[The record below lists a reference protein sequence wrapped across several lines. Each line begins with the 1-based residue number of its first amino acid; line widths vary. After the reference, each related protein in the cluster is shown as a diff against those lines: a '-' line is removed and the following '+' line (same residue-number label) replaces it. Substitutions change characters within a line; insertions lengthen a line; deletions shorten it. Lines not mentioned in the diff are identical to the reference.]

1 MASTKR
7 RSDAVTRLAPSAP
20 FRGFASE
27 AERAE
32 VEGLL
37 RKLPDLEDGTLGAA
51 RLSLL
56 LQRFGMVDTGFE
68 WRSFLERFDALSKNE
83 EALVD
88 ADVVTI
94 RRMLTVHVRLDSEGP
109 GHLARALAD
118 GRILNLFRRLADLR
132 FSAQL
137 RESGATRRADLSHM
151 PPRTSETVPI
161 DIAWVS
167 RDLSRIG
174 LTYAPGKRA
183 PSRSGPA
190 WDRSLRA
197 DLDRLV
203 DDHRVD
209 RLIVLLSAD
218 ELATLGIPDLVPV
231 AERRGLT
238 VVHFPLGHG
247 EAPATPAAAAAVV
260 ERACEDALEGLRV
273 VFVARSLGGRA
284 SMFAACTLVTLGFSA
299 EDAFATLARELGKYV
314 FEREEQRSF
323 VRRYAQWAAEQRR

>member
-1 MASTKR
+1 MAITKR
-7 RSDAVTRLAPSAP
+7 RSDAVTRHAPSP
-20 FRGFASE
+20 FRGFSSE

-56 LQRFGMVDTGFE
+56 LQRFGMVDGTFD
-68 WRSFLERFDALSKNE
+68 WRPFLEPFDALSRNE
-83 EALVD
+83 EALAD
-88 ADVVTI
+88 ADVVTL
-94 RRMLTVHVRLDSEGP
+94 RRMFTVHVRLDHEGP
-109 GHLARALAD
+109 GHLARAIAD
-118 GRILNLFRRLADLR
+118 GRILRLFNRLADLR
-132 FSAQL
+132 FAAQL
-137 RESGATRRADLSHM
+137 RESGATRRADLSQM
-151 PPRTSETVPI
+151 PPRTSDSVPL
-161 DIAWVS
+161 DVAWVS

-203 DDHRVD
+203 DEHRVD
-209 RLIVLLSAD
+209 RLIVLLSAE
-218 ELATLGIPDLVPV
+218 ELATLGIPDLVAV
-231 AERRGLT
+231 AERRGL
-238 VVHFPLGHG
+238 VVAHFPLSHG
-247 EAPATPAAAAAVV
+247 EAPSSPAAASPIV
-260 ERACEDALEGLRV
+260 EQACEDALEGLRV

-299 EDAFATLARELGKYV
+299 EDAFATLARELGKYA

-323 VRRYAQWAAEQRR
+323 VRRYAQWAVDQRR